1 MKHTIAVIVENKSG
15 VLTRIA
21 GLFSRRSFNIDSLSV
36 GATDNPDYSRMT
48 ITVHGD
54 RDVLEQVIKQ
64 LSKLINVIRV
74 SELDASES
82 VERELAIIKVS
93 ADKESRSEIM
103 QIVNIFRAKIIDVSH
118 RSMIIEVT
126 GDEEKIDAMV
136 QLLRQFGIKEIA
148 RTGKVSHKGDSP
160 HRQSIDGEGSEGS
173 QGLRIRGLPDTA

>member
-54 RDVLEQVIKQ
+54 KDVLEQVIKQ

-74 SELDASES
+74 SELVPAES
-82 VERELAIIKVS
+82 VERELAVIKVS
-93 ADKESRSEIM
+93 ADRESRSEIM
-103 QIVNIFRAKIIDVSH
+103 QIVNIFRAKIIDVSA
-118 RSMIIEVT
+118 RSMIIEAT
-126 GDEEKIDAMV
+126 GDEEKVDAII
-136 QLLRQFGIKEIA
+136 QLLRQFGIKELA
-148 RTGKVSHKGDSP
+148 RTGKVSMV
-160 HRQSIDGEGSEGS
+160 
-173 QGLRIRGLPDTA
+173 RGPRVVKA

>member
-36 GATDNPDYSRMT
+36 GSTDNPDYSRMT

-74 SELDASES
+74 SELEPGES

-93 ADKESRSEIM
+93 ADKENRSEIM

-126 GDEEKIDAMV
+126 GDEEKIDAIV
-136 QLLRQFGIKEIA
+136 QLLRQFGIKEMA
-148 RTGKVSHKGDSP
+148 RTGKVSMV
-160 HRQSIDGEGSEGS
+160 
-173 QGLRIRGLPDTA
+173 RGARVIKA

>member
-1 MKHTIAVIVENKSG
+1 MKHIIAVIVENKSG

-48 ITVHGD
+48 ISVQGD

-74 SELDASES
+74 SELDPVES
-82 VERELAIIKVS
+82 LERELAIIKVS
-93 ADKESRSEIM
+93 VDRESRSEVM
-103 QIVNIFRAKIIDVSH
+103 QIVNIFRAKIIDVSQ

-126 GDEEKIDAMV
+126 GDEEKVEAII
-136 QLLRQFGIKEIA
+136 QLLRQFGIKELA
-148 RTGKVSHKGDSP
+148 RTGKVSMV
-160 HRQSIDGEGSEGS
+160 
-173 QGLRIRGLPDTA
+173 

>member
-36 GATDNPDYSRMT
+36 GATENPDYSRMT
-48 ITVHGD
+48 MTVQGD

-74 SELDASES
+74 SELDPGES
-82 VERELAIIKVS
+82 VERELAVIKVS
-93 ADKESRSEIM
+93 ADKDTRSEIM
-103 QIVNIFRAKIIDVSH
+103 QIVNIFRAKIIDVSQ

-126 GDEEKIDAMV
+126 GDEEKIDAIV
-136 QLLRQFGIKEIA
+136 QLLRQFGIKEMA
-148 RTGKVSHKGDSP
+148 RTGKVSMV
-160 HRQSIDGEGSEGS
+160 
-173 QGLRIRGLPDTA
+173 RGARVIKA

>member
-74 SELDASES
+74 SEMEAGES
-82 VERELAIIKVS
+82 IERELAIIKVS

-136 QLLRQFGIKEIA
+136 QLLRQFGIKEMA
-148 RTGKVSHKGDSP
+148 RTGKVSMV
-160 HRQSIDGEGSEGS
+160 
-173 QGLRIRGLPDTA
+173 RGARVIKA

>member
-1 MKHTIAVIVENKSG
+1 MKHIIAVIVENKSG

-48 ITVHGD
+48 ISVQGD

-74 SELDASES
+74 SELDPVES
-82 VERELAIIKVS
+82 LERELAIIKVS
-93 ADKESRSEIM
+93 VDRESRSEVM
-103 QIVNIFRAKIIDVSH
+103 QIVNIFRAKIIDVSQ

-126 GDEEKIDAMV
+126 GDEEKVEAII
-136 QLLRQFGIKEIA
+136 Q
-148 RTGKVSHKGDSP
+148 
-160 HRQSIDGEGSEGS
+160 
-173 QGLRIRGLPDTA
+173 

>member
-15 VLTRIA
+15 ALTRIA

-74 SELDASES
+74 SELEPGES
-82 VERELAIIKVS
+82 VERELAIVKVN
-93 ADKESRSEIM
+93 ADKETRSEIM
-103 QIVNIFRAKIIDVSH
+103 QIVNIFRAKIIDVSQ

-148 RTGKVSHKGDSP
+148 RTGKVSMV
-160 HRQSIDGEGSEGS
+160 
-173 QGLRIRGLPDTA
+173 RGAKVIKA

>member
-36 GATDNPDYSRMT
+36 GGTDNPDYSRMT
-48 ITVHGD
+48 ISVQGD

-74 SELDASES
+74 SELDPTES

-93 ADKESRSEIM
+93 ADKENRSEIM
-103 QIVNIFRAKIIDVSH
+103 QIVNIFRAKIIDVSQ

-126 GDEEKIDAMV
+126 GDEEKIDAII
-136 QLLRQFGIKEIA
+136 QLLRQFGIKELA
-148 RTGKVSHKGDSP
+148 RTGKVSMV
-160 HRQSIDGEGSEGS
+160 
-173 QGLRIRGLPDTA
+173 RGARVIKA

>member
-48 ITVHGD
+48 ITVNGD
-54 RDVLEQVIKQ
+54 RDILEQVTKQ

-74 SELDASES
+74 SELVASES
-82 VERELAIIKVS
+82 VERELAVIKVN

-126 GDEEKIDAMV
+126 GDEEKIDAIV

-148 RTGKVSHKGDSP
+148 RTGKVSMV
-160 HRQSIDGEGSEGS
+160 
-173 QGLRIRGLPDTA
+173 RGARVIKA